1 MAVRRTALFVLCTMF
16 ACLFTIPT
24 RAQGVT
30 DKVEVFG
37 GYSFMH
43 YGFSPSLNTNGW
55 ELAGEYKVNHWLGGV
70 ADIAGHY
77 GTFQGVS
84 THLNDYLFGPQVS
97 FPAPVSPF
105 AHVLVGEEHFG
116 ASGVTNNSFAYGLGF
131 GIDTSILPQIK
142 WRIVQLDVIHS
153 HLFSDGQSNTRVSTG
168 IVIHF

>member
-1 MAVRRTALFVLCTMF
+1 VAVRRTALFVVCLLF
-16 ACLFTIPT
+16 ASLYTIPT
-24 RAQGVT
+24 HAQGVT
-30 DKVEVFG
+30 DKIEVFG

-43 YGFSPSLNTNGW
+43 YDFSPSFNTNGW
-55 ELAGEYKVNHWLGGV
+55 ELSGEYKMNHWLGGV
-70 ADIAGHY
+70 ADVDGHY

-84 THLNDYLFGPQVS
+84 SHLDDYLFGPQVS

-105 AHVLVGEEHFG
+105 ARVLIGGAHFG
-116 ASGVTNNSFAYGLGF
+116 ANGVTNNSFAYGLGF

-153 HLFSDGQSNTRVSTG
+153 HLFDDGQSNTRVSTG